1 MEKILVYTLC
11 EVSSW
16 NDIVTRTF
24 WVQFIKNLFGDMS
37 GTHMGFMYQLIGMI
51 LTAPF
56 LAKLARS
63 LSDYEHILFIAV
75 VMVYTVISTYFIPLL
90 GMKMGYK
97 GLLLGGWLFVFYL
110 GYVQWKLV
118 NEKNRKLV
126 YCLGVVSFVVT
137 LLQMKF
143 VPDLFKGMYD
153 TAPLQIV
160 TTFAI
165 FTALRQIGTKCKAG
179 HKLIAKIGEHS
190 FTIYLLHVLI
200 LTKIMH
206 PLLVGISRWYL
217 RMPIEFAGTLLVS
230 YLMAEVF
237 DSVVVRNLKKVEN
250 RKRNIEKSL
259 DN

>member
-1 MEKILVYTLC
+1 MSFIDTKEQFSGNSNKLL
-11 EVSSW
+11 
-16 NDIVTRTF
+16 NDICE
-24 WVQFIKNLFGDMS
+24 
-37 GTHMGFMYQLIGMI
+37 
-51 LTAPF
+51 P
-56 LAKLARS
+56 S
-63 LSDYEHILFIAV
+63 LSQFEI
-75 VMVYTVISTYFIPLL
+75 
-90 GMKMGYK
+90 
-97 GLLLGGWLFVFYL
+97 
-110 GYVQWKLV
+110 
-118 NEKNRKLV
+118 
-126 YCLGVVSFVVT
+126 
-137 LLQMKF
+137 
-143 VPDLFKGMYD
+143 KGMYD